1 MFKNKIISDLSNG
14 VLFNLNLKWSEPADY
29 NTSEPTMNNKVI
41 NKSDVTQLDKQGNI
55 VSSNESSEY
64 ALMDKE
70 TGVKKKLVKKS
81 L

>member
-1 MFKNKIISDLSNG
+1 M
-14 VLFNLNLKWSEPADY
+14 ERTTDY

>member
-1 MFKNKIISDLSNG
+1 
-14 VLFNLNLKWSEPADY
+14 
-29 NTSEPTMNNKVI
+29 MNNKVI

-64 ALMDKE
+64 VLMDKE
-70 TGVKKKLVKKS
+70 TGVRKKLVKKS

>member
-1 MFKNKIISDLSNG
+1 
-14 VLFNLNLKWSEPADY
+14 
-29 NTSEPTMNNKVI
+29 MNNKVI

-70 TGVKKKLVKKS
+70 TGVSKEVSKEEFMKVNASNPLKNKITIDDDNRIVSSFEKFNQK
-81 L
+81 

>member
-1 MFKNKIISDLSNG
+1 
-14 VLFNLNLKWSEPADY
+14 
-29 NTSEPTMNNKVI
+29 MNNKVI

-70 TGVKKKLVKKS
+70 TGVRKKLAKKS